1 MSYSKIAGTLESG
14 GTVILDGGIGTEL
27 ERRGVKMDD
36 NTWCGSATATNLK
49 ELYGIH
55 ADYIAAGADI
65 ITANTY
71 ASNRA
76 MLTAAGQ
83 GDQVEGIN
91 RSAVEVA
98 LKARNDSGNRDVVVA
113 GSISHAIPMQLG
125 SMASRTDSMPE
136 GNEYLAVFTE
146 LAEIL
151 KDSGCEMIL
160 LEMMFDPARIRP
172 AIEAALS
179 TGLPVW
185 AGLSSRRGS
194 DGTIKSYLQARDVPF
209 DDIARIVAEYD
220 LEVMGVMHS
229 PSDVVAESLDVVKQH
244 FSGPLSAY
252 PDSGYFK
259 MPNWIF
265 EEIIAPDELLEFARQ
280 WKQSGV
286 QILGG
291 CCGLSPEH
299 IAAVSQLKS

>member
-1 MSYSKIAGTLESG
+1 MSYSRISGKLSSG

-36 NTWCGSATATNLK
+36 NTWCGSATATNLH
-49 ELYGIH
+49 ELHGIH
-55 ADYIAAGADI
+55 TDYIAAGADI

-76 MLTAAGQ
+76 MLGAAGL
-83 GDQVEGIN
+83 GDQVEHIN

-98 LKARNDSGNRDVVVA
+98 LKARDDAGNPDVVVA
-113 GSISHAIPMQLG
+113 GSISHAIPKQLG
-125 SMASRTDSMPE
+125 SLASSADPLMDRDD
-136 GNEYLAVFTE
+136 YAKVFNE
-146 LAEIL
+146 LAGIL
-151 KDSGCEMIL
+151 KDAGCEMIL
-160 LEMMFDPARIRP
+160 LEMMFDPIRMRP

-185 AGLSSRRGS
+185 AGLSSRRGD
-194 DGTIKSYLQARDVPF
+194 DGSIKSYLPTKDIPF
-209 DDIARIVAEYD
+209 GEIAKIGAEYD

-229 PSDVVAESLDVVKQH
+229 PSDVVAESLDIVRKY
-244 FSGPLSAY
+244 FDGALSAY

-265 EEIIAPDELLEFARQ
+265 EEIITPDELLVFARQ